1 VNFANKKYMSEPI
14 KLPTRDILK
23 PAFDALRAKFPDTSL
38 FVGLKYQEDKN
49 GSGKWKMEAPKYGH
63 YVYIESHFFYG
74 DTLEQAVESALNEF
88 KPKDPARIAAAAA
101 LRKQADSVEKGESPI
116 PQTP

>member
-1 VNFANKKYMSEPI
+1 MSEPI

-38 FVGLKYQEDKN
+38 HVSLKYQEDK
-49 GSGKWKMEAPKYGH
+49 GYKGGWGMEAPKYGH
-63 YVYIESHFFYG
+63 CVSIEGNIFYG
-74 DTLEQAVESALNEF
+74 DTLEQAIDLAISGF

>member
-1 VNFANKKYMSEPI
+1 MNEPI

-38 FVGLKYQEDKN
+38 NVSLKYQEDKN
-49 GSGKWKMEAPKYGH
+49 YSGKWEMEAPKYGH
-63 YVYIESHFFYG
+63 YVYIEGCSFYG
-74 DTLEQAVESALNEF
+74 DTLEQAVEAALNEF